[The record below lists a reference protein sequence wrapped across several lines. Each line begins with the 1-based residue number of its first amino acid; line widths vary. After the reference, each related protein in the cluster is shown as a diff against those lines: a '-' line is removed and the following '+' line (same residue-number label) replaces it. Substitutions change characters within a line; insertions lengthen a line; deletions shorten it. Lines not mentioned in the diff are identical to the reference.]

1 MPRHQLKISR
11 DAHVIRCYGITKAKL
26 KKLHYNSPIWRGIH
40 AQLVKSNA
48 EKKIK
53 HNDSLIESYNQSTQ
67 AGAFRI
73 PHGFLS
79 DCINFLWDMYS
90 CFPET

>member
-1 MPRHQLKISR
+1 MRAEAFQKVSELGHVTNAGRGWRTCPRHQLKISR

-53 HNDSLIESYNQSTQ
+53 TQ
-67 AGAFRI
+67 RQ
-73 PHGFLS
+73 L
-79 DCINFLWDMYS
+79 D
-90 CFPET
+90 